1 MKKHS
6 KNILPFSVA
15 ILAGGK
21 SSRMGEPKAWLEIE
35 NEPIIN
41 RTIEIASRITNELII
56 VSGEDYKLFE
66 TPKAKIVTDQIKGKG
81 PLMAIFTALQSIS
94 NSHCLILA
102 CDLPLITERILIEM
116 GKKIGSH
123 DAVVPLTD
131 NGFEP
136 LCAIY
141 AQSCSSTIE
150 SRINQNKLSVHRI
163 FSELNIYPFTE
174 WSRFDP
180 SGNIFL
186 NMNTKD
192 DYQKA
197 RQILAKSSSTGT
209 KYYTGI

>member
-1 MKKHS
+1 MKKRS
-6 KNILPFSVA
+6 KNILPLSVA
-15 ILAGGK
+15 ILVGGK

-35 NEPIIN
+35 NKPIIN
-41 RTIEIASRITNELII
+41 RTIEIANRITNELII
-56 VSGEDYKLFE
+56 VSSEDYKPFDTLK
-66 TPKAKIVTDQIKGKG
+66 TKIVTDQIKGKG

-102 CDLPLITERILIEM
+102 CDLPFITERILIEM
-116 GKKIGSH
+116 GRKIGSH
-123 DAVVPLTD
+123 DAVVPLTN

-141 AQSCSSTIE
+141 AQSCSSPIE
-150 SRINQNKLSVHRI
+150 SRINQNKLSVHRM

-186 NMNTKD
+186 NMNTQD
-192 DYQKA
+192 DYQKV
-197 RQILAKSSSTGT
+197 RQILAKSSSTGV
-209 KYYTGI
+209 KYHTDV